1 MLCFVLFRLIKMAG
15 QKIVTELH
23 RMIERPEYATISRE
37 NEGEETTIFR
47 LVLLTYYYSYLLLLL
62 GNYN

>member
-1 MLCFVLFRLIKMAG
+1 MAG

-47 LVLLTYYYSYLLLLL
+47 LVYLLIIIIEKLQLELEIRVKVKVLWL
-62 GNYN
+62 G

>member
-1 MLCFVLFRLIKMAG
+1 MAG

-47 LVLLTYYYSYLLLLL
+47 LVLLTYYYYWEITIQIRNLS
-62 GNYN
+62 